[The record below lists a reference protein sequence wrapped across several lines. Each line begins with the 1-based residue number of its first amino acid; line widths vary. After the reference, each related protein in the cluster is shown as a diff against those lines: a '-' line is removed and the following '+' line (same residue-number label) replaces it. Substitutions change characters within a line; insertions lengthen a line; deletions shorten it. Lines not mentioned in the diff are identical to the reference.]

1 MIKVG
6 ITGLMGSGKSYIS
19 SLFSNLGV
27 PIYNSDERARWL
39 NNNNIYLIKEITDEF
54 GDVYINGELDRN
66 KIRNIIFSNGGEEKL
81 KKINSIVHPYIF
93 QDFSDFCSK
102 HSDKPMILAESAL
115 LFESKMNTYLNKII
129 FVNVPYDIRLERT
142 IKRDGIT
149 KEEYDNRMKSQISPE
164 EKVKL
169 SDFVFDNANLSPD
182 EAKNIVNIF
191 YNILVG

>member
-6 ITGLMGSGKSYIS
+6 ITGLMSSGKSYIS

-27 PIYNSDERARWL
+27 PVYNSDERARWL

-93 QDFSDFCSK
+93 QDFVEFCASNYQN
-102 HSDKPMILAESAL
+102 PMILAESAL
-115 LFESKMNTYLNKII
+115 LYESGMDKYLDKVI
-129 FVNVPYDIRLERT
+129 FVDVSYEVRLDRT

-149 KEEYDNRMKSQISPE
+149 KEEYDNRMRNQISPI
-164 EKVKL
+164 EKIKM
-169 SDFVFDNANLSPD
+169 SNFVIDNSLMDSK
-182 EAKNIVNIF
+182 EYLVKNI